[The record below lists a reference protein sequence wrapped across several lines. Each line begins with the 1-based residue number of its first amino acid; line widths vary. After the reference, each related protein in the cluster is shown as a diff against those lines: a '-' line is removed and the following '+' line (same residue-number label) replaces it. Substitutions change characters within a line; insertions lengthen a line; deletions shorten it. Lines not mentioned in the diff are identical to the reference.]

1 MRTCIIFICVA
12 AVNIIRTVSFSI
24 SRFNSVSN
32 FCGGGAAAARRREGV
47 VKSRRTRHI
56 MFARRPSRDR
66 DPDLYN
72 IDTKIQKLVNEVQ
85 RLKTQKRNILGN
97 IPGLKF
103 HNSTKL
109 YIPIFDEEDED
120 EDDEYDQDDD
130 EYDPDEDELAAIAAM
145 LSAATSQQ
153 QRSQQKQPQ
162 RPTSSQFRSGI
173 RIFQRQAPQRKT
185 DEAPRSENFAVVRQN
200 MNFTSI
206 GGYDTIKRELMQCS
220 DLLLNAEKYAR
231 FNVRTPKGLI
241 LEGPPGNGKTLL
253 AKCFS
258 GEINV
263 SFIPVS
269 GSQFQEKY
277 VGVGASRIRELFKLA
292 SENIPC
298 IVFIDEIDAL
308 GRKRTDDDSSHNA
321 ERDTT
326 LNELLVALDG
336 FQTTPG
342 VFLLASTNRVDLLD
356 PALTRPGRIDKSV
369 YVGVPDAK
377 TRRAIVEIHIQG
389 KPYDTQ
395 TVDIET
401 IVEMTQGCSGAQIEN
416 LCNEAMLYALRD
428 GREMMTYQDLEFIMT
443 RIMVGWQ
450 STENVYNN
458 ETLYRIAVHEMG
470 HAIVG
475 VLVPGYR
482 KLKKVCLNLWSPK
495 NPGFTLF
502 ESDEDD
508 VRMHTKES
516 LFSHLMV
523 LLSGRIA
530 EEVFFHS
537 VSTGASHDLEQS
549 RKLAE
554 EMVTKYGMGT
564 KAVHPTTSNKY
575 REIIDG
581 EIDTL
586 INMAYKRATF
596 LVMNSRSKIEECSR
610 VLMVNHTLSA
620 ETVVNMLKQNDFMM
634 TSLVS
639 S

>member
-1 MRTCIIFICVA
+1 MC
-12 AVNIIRTVSFSI
+12 
-24 SRFNSVSN
+24 
-32 FCGGGAAAARRREGV
+32 AAAAIFATQSAAFIFPRGSTPPMRTRQSMFGRRRPGG
-47 VKSRRTRHI
+47 TPQ
-56 MFARRPSRDR
+56 PSR

-72 IDTKIQKLVNEVQ
+72 IDTKIQKLANEVQ
-85 RLKTQKRNILGN
+85 RLKNQKRIILGN
-97 IPGLKF
+97 TPGLKLV
-103 HNSTKL
+103 NSTKL
-109 YIPIFDEEDED
+109 YIPIFDHEDDDDEEDDDYDED
-120 EDDEYDQDDD
+120 EEDDYEPDD
-130 EYDPDEDELAAIAAM
+130 DELAAIAAM
-145 LSAATSQQ
+145 LSAASAQQ
-153 QRSQQKQPQ
+153 QQSQTRSALPQ
-162 RPTSSQFRSGI
+162 RPTSSQFRPGI
-173 RIFQRQAPQRKT
+173 RIFQRQAPQRRG
-185 DEAPRSENFAVVRQN
+185 EAASAAPRSENFAVVRQN
-200 MNFTSI
+200 MNFSNI

-220 DLLLNAEKYAR
+220 DLLLNADKYAR

-269 GSQFQEKY
+269 GAQFQEKY

-292 SENIPC
+292 SENVPC

-308 GRKRTDDDSSHNA
+308 GRKRSDDDSSHNA

-336 FQTTPG
+336 FQTAPG

-369 YVGVPDAK
+369 YVGTPDAK
-377 TRRAIVEIHIQG
+377 TRRAIIDIHIQG
-389 KPYDTQ
+389 KPYDPA
-395 TVDIET
+395 TVDVEAL
-401 IVEMTQGCSGAQIEN
+401 VEMTQGCSGAQIEN
-416 LCNEAMLYALRD
+416 LCNEAMLLALRD
-428 GREMMTYQDLEFIMT
+428 GREMMTYRDLEFIMT

-450 STENVYNN
+450 STENAYSN

-475 VLVPGYR
+475 TLVPGYR

-502 ESDEDD
+502 EGEGDD
-508 VRMHTKES
+508 MRMHTKES
-516 LFSHLMV
+516 LFAHLCV

-537 VSTGASHDLEQS
+537 VSTGASHDLEQA

-554 EMVTKYGMGT
+554 EMVTTYGMGT
-564 KAVHPTTSNKY
+564 KAVHPTASNKY
-575 REIIDG
+575 REVIDG

-586 INMAYKRATF
+586 IDTAYKRATY
-596 LVMNSRSKIEECSR
+596 LVMNSRAKIEECSR
-610 VLMVNHTLSA
+610 ALMENHTLSA
-620 ETVVNMLKQNDFMM
+620 EQVYNQGIVLSTDASPQDPEPPRLR
-634 TSLVS
+634 LW
-639 S
+639 

>member
-1 MRTCIIFICVA
+1 MRTSFIIMSVVVTYIMQSATFMIPRS
-12 AVNIIRTVSFSI
+12 NSFYNRI
-24 SRFNSVSN
+24 QNVIFGRLR
-32 FCGGGAAAARRREGV
+32 GG
-47 VKSRRTRHI
+47 S
-56 MFARRPSRDR
+56 PSR

-72 IDTKIQKLVNEVQ
+72 IDTKIQKLINEVQ
-85 RLKTQKRNILGN
+85 KLKNQKRIILGN
-97 IPGLKF
+97 TPGLKLQ
-103 HNSTKL
+103 NNTKV
-109 YIPIFDEEDED
+109 YIPIFDEDG
-120 EDDEYDQDDD
+120 DDD
-130 EYDPDEDELAAIAAM
+130 EYDVYDEDEDEYEADGDELAAIAAM
-145 LSAATSQQ
+145 LSAAAAQQ
-153 QRSQQKQPQ
+153 QIATSS
-162 RPTSSQFRSGI
+162 RPTSSQFRPGI
-173 RIFQRQAPQRKT
+173 RIFQQAQQQTQKKHKT
-185 DEAPRSENFAVVRQN
+185 DEAPKSENFAIVKHKL
-200 MNFTSI
+200 NFTNI

-220 DLLLNAEKYAR
+220 DLLLNADKYAR

-241 LEGPPGNGKTLL
+241 LEGPPGNGKTLI

-269 GSQFQEKY
+269 GAQFQEKY

-292 SENIPC
+292 SENTPC

-308 GRKRTDDDSSHNA
+308 GRKRSDDDSSHNA

-369 YVGVPDAK
+369 YVGAPDSK
-377 TRRAIVEIHIQG
+377 TRRAIIDIHIQG
-389 KPYDTQ
+389 KPYDTE
-395 TVDIET
+395 TVNIDG

-428 GREMMTYQDLEFIMT
+428 GREMMIYSDLEFIMT

-450 STENVYNN
+450 STENVYTN

-475 VLVPGYR
+475 VLVPSYR
-482 KLKKVCLNLWSPK
+482 KLKKVCLNLWSHK

-502 ESDEDD
+502 EGESDS
-508 VRMHTKES
+508 VHMHTKES

-530 EEVFFHS
+530 EEIFFHS
-537 VSTGASHDLEQS
+537 VSTGASHDLEQA

-554 EMVTKYGMGT
+554 EMVTTYGMGT
-564 KAVHPTTSNKY
+564 KAVHPIASNKY
-575 REIIDG
+575 REVIDG
-581 EIDTL
+581 EIDAL
-586 INMAYKRATF
+586 IDTAYKRATF
-596 LVMNSRSKIEECSR
+596 LIMNSRAKVEECSQL
-610 VLMVNHTLSA
+610 LMKNYTLNA
-620 ETVVNMLKQNDFMM
+620 ETVMSVLNQD
-634 TSLVS
+634 
-639 S
+639 